1 MVYHILLLHEMLDE
15 PCKLKDYLQLSG
27 YDVMEGG
34 LNRLAEYE
42 KPIQKADV
50 ILLYCEQVRSYFVLC
65 EKIRLQTQI
74 PIIILSKED
83 GEWEKIKMFQSGA
96 DDYLVEPFKQGE
108 IIARVQAH
116 IARYRRLT
124 RPFGYIRVRGLCIE
138 VLSRRVLLDNEEV
151 FFTAREF
158 DVLLYLAQHADEV
171 VSKQDLYIA
180 VWEDQLGDGYYNSVS
195 AYIKKIRKKIERDPE
210 NPQYIETIWGIG
222 YRFRT

>member
-1 MVYHILLLHEMLDE
+1 M
-15 PCKLKDYLQLSG
+15 
-27 YDVMEGG
+27 
-34 LNRLAEYE
+34 
-42 KPIQKADV
+42 
-50 ILLYCEQVRSYFVLC
+50 
-65 EKIRLQTQI
+65 
-74 PIIILSKED
+74 
-83 GEWEKIKMFQSGA
+83 
-96 DDYLVEPFKQGE
+96 
-108 IIARVQAH
+108 QAH

-158 DVLLYLAQHADEV
+158 DVLLYLAQRADEV